1 MAVDPRTQRT
11 IRQLVARLDKL
22 EAQQLA
28 TARASQASHRSLEA
42 GPLSVYDADG
52 VLRTTVGA
60 QPDGTFTVRDSNG
73 APPPIPSA
81 PIVDAS
87 KPGVLVVEWDGF
99 ATEGIDWPADFDRV
113 EVHLNTVPGVAPTN
127 ANEVA
132 SFHSVNGGTITLAL
146 DPVAQYVTFTAVNTS
161 EIESDPSVE
170 VTATVTAPAAGLPA
184 PSASPVPVVNGGI
197 DSFRVSWVVQPTG
210 TAVEV
215 HVSTV
220 ASFTPSAGTLATTT
234 DANGAT
240 VVRMPNGDPLSY
252 SVAYYF
258 RLIAYTTGGAA
269 APSVAVSGTLEPGD
283 LQLND
288 GGTTKTTRLI
298 VTSTTDVDPA
308 DPNNKPPLIIG
319 DPAGAHMRLD
329 GNEMVAMS
337 NPTTVSTLRVNG
349 SRAMRAWGWN
359 SASVSPDAAG
369 NATVG
374 HSLGVLP
381 SAVIAVSSTEG
392 VVVVTR
398 NYTTTTFGVGANRA
412 SDGGAVVNPFSMVFF
427 AIA

>member
-22 EAQQLA
+22 EAAQLA
-28 TARASQASHRSLEA
+28 AARASQASHRSLEA

-60 QPDGTFTVRDSNG
+60 QPDGTFTVKDSNG
-73 APPPIPSA
+73 APPPIPSE
-81 PIVDAS
+81 PILDAS

-113 EVHLNTVPGVAPTN
+113 EVHVNTVPGVAPTN
-127 ANEVA
+127 TNEVA

-170 VTATVTAPAAGLPA
+170 GTATVTTPVEAMPAPA
-184 PSASPVPVVNGGI
+184 ASPVPVVNGGI
-197 DSFRVSWVVQPTG
+197 DSFRVSWPVQPTG

-220 ASFTPSAGTLATTT
+220 ASFTTSAGTLATTT
-234 DANGAT
+234 DAPGST

-258 RLIAYTTGGAA
+258 RLIAYTAGGAA
-269 APSVAVSGTLEPGD
+269 APSVPVSGVLEPGD
-283 LQLND
+283 LQLNR
-288 GGTTKTTRLI
+288 GGTTQTTRLI
-298 VTSTTDVDPA
+298 VTSTTDVDTA

-319 DPAGAHMRLD
+319 DPAGAHMRVD
-329 GNEMVAMS
+329 GNELVAMGGPS
-337 NPTTVSTLRVNG
+337 TVGLIRLNG
-349 SRAMRAWGWN
+349 SRSMRAWGWN
-359 SASVSPDAAG
+359 AVTITPDAGG
-369 NATVG
+369 NATVIHG
-374 HSLGVLP
+374 LGVVPL
-381 SAVIAVSSTEG
+381 VVLAVSNREG
-392 VVVVTR
+392 IGLVTR
-398 NYTTTTFGVGANRA
+398 NYTTTTFGVGANRM
-412 SDGGAVVNPFSMVFF
+412 SDGAPAVNAVDLVFF
-427 AIA
+427 AIV